1 MEKWL
6 KDAREKVKGKKN
18 RTYSLHKEM
27 QEKRCKRLAETES
40 LEKDWVIEEFLKEF
54 NKIKNRA
61 EQ

>member
-6 KDAREKVKGKKN
+6 KDAREKVKGEA
-18 RTYSLHKEM
+18 EM
-27 QEKRCKRLAETES
+27 ALWSCKRLAETER

-61 EQ
+61 EE

>member
-6 KDAREKVKGKKN
+6 KDAREKVKGEA
-18 RTYSLHKEM
+18 EM
-27 QEKRCKRLAETES
+27 ELWSCKRLAETES

-61 EQ
+61 EEQPPDN

>member
-6 KDAREKVKGKKN
+6 KDAREKVKGEA
-18 RTYSLHKEM
+18 EM
-27 QEKRCKRLAETES
+27 ALLSCKRLAETES

-61 EQ
+61 EE